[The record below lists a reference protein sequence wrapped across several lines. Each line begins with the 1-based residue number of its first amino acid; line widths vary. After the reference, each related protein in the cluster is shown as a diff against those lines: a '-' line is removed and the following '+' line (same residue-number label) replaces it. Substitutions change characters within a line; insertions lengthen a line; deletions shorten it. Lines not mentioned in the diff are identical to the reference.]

1 MKKRQVLFIALVF
14 VLALSACTG
23 GTKNETLTKVTLP
36 LGYIPNVQ
44 FAPFYVAIENGY
56 FEAEGLDVSLDYSME
71 NDNVALVGAGQL
83 PFAIVSGEQV
93 LLGRAQELPVVYV
106 MAWYREYP
114 VGIAALAESGINSVA
129 DLAGKRV
136 GIPGLYGA
144 SYIGMQAMLNEAG
157 LSQSDVQI
165 ESIGYTQV
173 ESLVTERADAV
184 VIYVSN
190 EPVQLQALGHAVNTF
205 PASDSLELVSNG
217 LITSE
222 DLIKNDPE
230 LVAKMVR
237 ALGKG
242 IQAAADDPDAAYEIS
257 KKYVENL
264 DQADEAVQKEVLAV
278 SISLW
283 QLDPLGAFSP
293 TAWENMQNVLFDMEL
308 MKTALDLDAAYTDQ
322 FVK

>member
-23 GTKNETLTKVTLP
+23 GAKSESLTEVTLP

-144 SYIGMQAMLNEAG
+144 SYIGMQAILNEAG

-242 IQAAADDPDAAYEIS
+242 IQAAADDPDAAYVIS

-293 TAWENMQNVLFDMEL
+293 TAWENMQNVLLDMEL
-308 MKTALDLDAAYTDQ
+308 MKTALDLDAAYTNQ